1 MMLMAIIWGI
11 ICLLEM
17 CLSLLSQLTGQLDKS
32 VRVLNMVAG
41 LNPHLQCGT
50 PPSYKLVY
58 NPINQR
64 YIYHES

>member
-41 LNPHLQCGT
+41 LFPQLQCGT
-50 PPSYKLVY
+50 PQL
-58 NPINQR
+58 
-64 YIYHES
+64 